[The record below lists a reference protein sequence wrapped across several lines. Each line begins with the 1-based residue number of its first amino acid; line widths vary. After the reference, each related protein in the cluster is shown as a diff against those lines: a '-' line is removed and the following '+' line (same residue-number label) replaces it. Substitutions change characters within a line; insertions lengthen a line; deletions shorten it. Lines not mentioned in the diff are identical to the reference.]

1 MDKIT
6 GKNSNRK
13 FKLGMHS
20 YTLHLSGYGESWGFQ
35 SEGKTYA
42 FEKAGSLIDLMDLA
56 KKEHIEVLHITLVDL
71 DNDTSPEHLAM
82 VKKEAEKRGL
92 DLELNISFDAPS
104 ASIRP
109 LRNPWKLP
117 MLWGPNSSNT
127 ARIFVIPALS
137 HMHACHRKPWN
148 R

>member
-56 KKEHIEVLHITLVDL
+56 KKEHIEVLHITQEIEKELGRTKKSVNGSYSDRLIDIDILLYDNLVL
-71 DNDTSPEHLAM
+71 QTPELTVPHPLMTERDFVMKPLIEIAGNAIHPTLQ
-82 VKKEAEKRGL
+82 KTLSEL
-92 DLELNISFDAPS
+92 YLE
-104 ASIRP
+104 
-109 LRNPWKLP
+109 
-117 MLWGPNSSNT
+117 
-127 ARIFVIPALS
+127 
-137 HMHACHRKPWN
+137 
-148 R
+148 

>member
-56 KKEHIEVLHITLVDL
+56 K
-71 DNDTSPEHLAM
+71 
-82 VKKEAEKRGL
+82 R
-92 DLELNISFDAPS
+92 NISKCFISPLLTS
-104 ASIRP
+104 TTIRA
-109 LRNPWKLP
+109 RNTWQ
-117 MLWGPNSSNT
+117 W
-127 ARIFVIPALS
+127 
-137 HMHACHRKPWN
+137 
-148 R
+148 

>member
-1 MDKIT
+1 
-6 GKNSNRK
+6 
-13 FKLGMHS
+13 MHS

-56 KKEHIEVLHITLVDL
+56 KKEHIEVLHITLVEL

-82 VKKEAEKRGL
+82 VKRKQKNGAL
-92 DLELNISFDAPS
+92 TWNLISPLMLRVIP